1 MLRETMRFGKQGLEV
16 LNGEPKWAEMTLG
29 QYLDMRGYG
38 EAFRT
43 EYLLPMTAAVW
54 SVPNET
60 MMDFPVVPLVRFW
73 ENHHLMSP
81 LGARPRWRVVKNR
94 SETYVAAIISELRN
108 SPNCD
113 IKLGCKVESVVRDK
127 STSTVELTTCGES
140 ISLSLETNLVV
151 NCVSSRWRKCYL

>member
-1 MLRETMRFGKQGLEV
+1 MRFGKEGLEV
-16 LNGEPKWAEMTLG
+16 LNGNAMWTEMTLG

-38 EAFRT
+38 EAFRS

-60 MMDFPVVPLVRFW
+60 MLDFPVVPLVRFW

-94 SETYVAAIISELRN
+94 SETYVKAIVSYLR
-108 SPNCD
+108 SAPNCSV
-113 IKLGCKVESVVRDK
+113 KLGFKVESVVRDEAN
-127 STSTVELTTCGES
+127 STVELTT
-140 ISLSLETNLVV
+140 
-151 NCVSSRWRKCYL
+151 SSKS